1 MSRKEKQ
8 LVSDAFYLK
17 MLKNIKRSI
26 REVQGTEDRE
36 VRSYYRSY
44 ASFLERSKAFSS
56 TLEEAVERAVETGIL
71 LVGDF
76 HTLWQAQ
83 RQFIKVLES
92 LEDRGL
98 KPVVLLEMVEARKNK
113 ALRAFIEGETGEKEY
128 LDQSDYFESWGFDF
142 SHYLPIL
149 KYLKSRKLEAF
160 GINRAGTL
168 KERDRFMAQE
178 ISETLGRTEASPAVV
193 LVGDLHIAPA
203 HLPKELAKIGL
214 KSSRLFQNSET
225 IILRR
230 MKDGKDPYDYFRLT
244 QDDFLVNNT
253 PPWIKMQ
260 SYLTWLEHGA
270 EALYTMYGYSS
281 RGEEEEEEEGVDF
294 SGTVQNYIRA
304 LKDIFNLHNKK
315 DDDFEIYS
323 MEDLSFLDDAY
334 FRKEPG
340 KSFARVIRN
349 ARSLFMTRNNTIY
362 TVFPDVNHTVEESM
376 HYLMGKDLAAGS
388 DEQAFWERIHY
399 FSSGY
404 LASKMIN
411 PLRETLKQASMREIL
426 ERIGQV
432 TREKERRYLLRQ
444 AIVCNAM
451 REFYDL
457 AMKDRLTSLEIAGLL
472 KIDVDNVFELSR
484 AIGYQA
490 GDALFEDYNGG
501 KLSGRDLKHV
511 IFTPHPPYESCCD
524 LLQRLKKI
532 RFSCEAG

>member
-1 MSRKEKQ
+1 MTRKEKP

-26 REVQGTEDRE
+26 REVQGPEDSE

-44 ASFLERSKAFSS
+44 AGFLERSKAFTSALGEV
-56 TLEEAVERAVETGIL
+56 TGKAAETGVL

-92 LEDRGL
+92 FEDRGL
-98 KPVVLLEMVEARKNK
+98 RPVVLLEMVEARKNR
-113 ALRAFIEGETGEKEY
+113 ALRAFIEGEAGEKEY

-149 KYLKSRKLEAF
+149 KYLKNKKLEAY
-160 GINRAGTL
+160 GINRNGSL
-168 KERDRFMAQE
+168 KERDRFMAKE
-178 ISETLGRTEASPAVV
+178 ISEAMGRTEACPAVV

-203 HLPKELAKIGL
+203 HLPRELAGL
-214 KSSRLFQNSET
+214 GLRTTRLFQNSET

-230 MKDGKDPYDYFRLT
+230 MRDGKDPYDFFRLG

-315 DDDFEIYS
+315 DDDFEVY
-323 MEDLSFLDDAY
+323 MMDDLSFLDDGY
-334 FRKEPG
+334 FRKDPG
-340 KSFARVIRN
+340 KSFAKVIRN

-362 TVFPDVNHTVEESM
+362 TVSPDVNHTVEESM
-376 HYLMGKDLAAGS
+376 HYLMGKDLAPGN
-388 DEQAFWERIHY
+388 DEQSFWERIHY
-399 FSSGY
+399 FSAGY

-411 PLRETLKQASMREIL
+411 PVRETLKQASMREIL

-432 TREKERRYLLRQ
+432 RREKERRYLLRQ

-457 AMKDRLTSLEIAGLL
+457 ALKDRLTSLEIAGLL
-472 KIDVDNVFELSR
+472 KIDADNLFELSR

-501 KLSGRDLKHV
+501 ELSGRDLKHM

-524 LLQRLKKI
+524 LIRRLKKNK
-532 RFSCEAG
+532 FSCDG

>member
-1 MSRKEKQ
+1 MNRKGRP
-8 LVSDAFYLK
+8 LVSDNFYLR

-26 REVQGTEDRE
+26 REVQGPEDPE

-44 ASFLERSKAFSS
+44 ANFLERSKAFASG
-56 TLEEAVERAVETGIL
+56 TEEVVDKTIETGIL

-83 RQFIKVLES
+83 RQFIKILEA
-92 LEDRGL
+92 LEDRAAR
-98 KPVVLLEMVEARKNK
+98 PVVLLEMVESRKNRALK
-113 ALRAFIEGETGEKEY
+113 AFLEGEMSEKDY
-128 LDQSDYFESWGFDF
+128 LDRSDYFETWGFDF

-149 KYLKSRKLEAF
+149 KFIRDKKLDAF
-160 GINRAGTL
+160 GINGSGSL
-168 KERDRFMAQE
+168 KERDGFMAKE
-178 ISETLGRTEASPAVV
+178 VREALGRTDACPAVV

-214 KSSRLFQNSET
+214 KSARLFQNSET

-230 MKDGKDPYDYFRLT
+230 MKDGRDPYDYFRLS

-270 EALYTMYGYSS
+270 EALYTMYGYSP
-281 RGEEEEEEEGVDF
+281 RGEEDEEEGSDF

-323 MEDLSFLDDAY
+323 MEDLSFLDDQF

-340 KSFARVIRN
+340 RSFARVIKN

-376 HYLMGKDLAAGS
+376 HYLMGKDLAPGG
-388 DEQAFWERIHY
+388 DEQSFWERIHY
-399 FSSGY
+399 FSAGY

-411 PLRETLKQASMREIL
+411 PVRETLKQGNMRQIL

-432 TREKERRYLLRQ
+432 AREKERRYLLRQ

-472 KIDVDNVFELSR
+472 KIDVDNMFELSR

-490 GDALFEDYNGG
+490 GDLLFEDYNGG
-501 KLSGRDLKHV
+501 KLSGRDLKHI

-524 LLQRLKKI
+524 LLERLKKI
-532 RFSCEAG
+532 RFSCDEG